1 MIKQSLPAISV
12 IGFLPCNELPP
23 DVLLKYLSGMP
34 ISIFTSPTPIE
45 HYGNASC
52 EAVSEY
58 DNGSR
63 LEKTTLNF
71 TTADEVPER
80 QDLAFIVRDAQ
91 GREYVI
97 GQKERPF
104 PIVEIS
110 TSVDKD
116 ENIKEVKVVFSARKS
131 LIPYSI

>member
-1 MIKQSLPAISV
+1 MIKQSLPSISF
-12 IGFLPCNELPP
+12 IGFLPCDELPP

-63 LEKTTLNF
+63 LEKTTLKF

-97 GQKERPF
+97 GQKESPY
-104 PIVEIS
+104 PIIEIS

-131 LIPYSI
+131 LIPFTD

>member
-1 MIKQSLPAISV
+1 MKQSLPAISF
-12 IGFLPCNELPP
+12 IGFLPCDELPP

-63 LEKTTLNF
+63 LEKTTLKF

-80 QDLAFIVRDAQ
+80 QGLAFIVRDAQ

-104 PIVEIS
+104 PMVEIS
-110 TSVDKD
+110 NSVDKD

-131 LIPYSI
+131 LIPFTD

>member
-1 MIKQSLPAISV
+1 MKQSLPSISF
-12 IGFLPCNELPP
+12 IGYLPCSELPP
-23 DVLLKYLSGMP
+23 DLLLKYLSGMP
-34 ISIFTSPTPIE
+34 ISIFASPTPIE

-63 LEKTTLNF
+63 LEKTTLKF

-80 QDLAFIVRDAQ
+80 QDLAFVVKDVQ

-97 GQKERPF
+97 GQKESPY
-104 PIVEIS
+104 PMVEIS

-131 LIPYSI
+131 LIQLSV

>member
-1 MIKQSLPAISV
+1 MKQSLPSIAF
-12 IGFLPCNELPP
+12 IGYLPCSELPP
-23 DVLLKYLSGMP
+23 DLLLKYLSGMP
-34 ISIFTSPTPIE
+34 VSIFSAPTSVE

-63 LEKTTLNF
+63 LEKTTLRF

-80 QDLAFIVRDAQ
+80 QDLAFLVKDVQ
-91 GREYVI
+91 GRGYVI
-97 GQKERPF
+97 GQKEPPF
-104 PIVEIS
+104 PMVEKF

-116 ENIKEVKVVFSARKS
+116 ENIKEVKVVFTVRKS
-131 LIPYSI
+131 LIPIL